1 MERISTH
8 SEPNTDSELAS
19 AALRFARRVHLGQHR
34 KQTDQQ
40 FVEHPIDVARLLT
53 EAGFDGIIIVAA
65 YLHDVV
71 EKTQV
76 EADEVRVR
84 FGPEA
89 AQIVEALS
97 EDPTVIGYAER
108 KRALRRQVLD
118 AGRDPVLIYAADRV
132 ANLRDWLSVEPG
144 RRPQIAQRLDTSL
157 EERMELWQE
166 DLEELSL
173 YDPELPFLA
182 EVEMD
187 LRELRS
193 TTAAL

>member
-1 MERISTH
+1 M
-8 SEPNTDSELAS
+8 
-19 AALRFARRVHLGQHR
+19 
-34 KQTDQQ
+34 
-40 FVEHPIDVARLLT
+40 VEN
-53 EAGFDGIIIVAA
+53 
-65 YLHDVV
+65 
-71 EKTQV
+71 TQV
-76 EADEVRVR
+76 EADEIRVR

-89 AQIVEALS
+89 AEVVEALS

-182 EVEMD
+182 EIEME

-193 TTAAL
+193 TAAAL